1 VTRVLVIRDWRD
13 ARDTC
18 NLCRKPYRRCKATS
32 PDGVRCVYGRGH
44 RLERH
49 SWVAER

>member
-13 ARDTC
+13 AAAAAAES
-18 NLCRKPYRRCKATS
+18 RKPYRRCKATS

-49 SWVAER
+49 SWEAER